1 MTRDFIDDDR
11 PTEIRNKPKKKTIL
25 TLSVIFPST
34 RDLMNAHRALKVT
47 RRETMQ
53 AAMALLD
60 HIDQKTRPSGDV
72 IAPPDLVAW

>member
-1 MTRDFIDDDR
+1 MSRDFVEDER
-11 PTEIRNKPKKKTIL
+11 PTEIGNNPKTVL
-25 TLSVIFPST
+25 TLSALFPST
-34 RDLMNAHRALKVT
+34 RALMEAHRALKVT